1 MKLKKQKQSLVT
13 SLLLASTI
21 LTGCVNT
28 ANSNNDKEPLQTTQP
43 ASVDSNNQKTTPLA
57 ETKSKKIQDI
67 ESQIKSLENTI
78 ETLNADNA
86 RLLQQSEQYKH
97 ISSENEAN
105 SLAADKLQIQ
115 VERLKE
121 QLGQLKESNS
131 VDTSSLKEKISV
143 LEDNVKQLNQ
153 VINNK
158 DQLSQA
164 NKNNV
169 LELTNAVDGLS
180 KLIDET
186 NSDINSY
193 QNTTSDEHAT
203 DIKSLWMS
211 LIALLVLTLGLL
223 IGFMLF
229 RKTTKAEL
237 SATKHSLDSECNKLD
252 LKLTELLESQVETMS
267 LLQTRND
274 SNVQIST
281 AVNKDHSI
289 PFKVLT
295 ELHRM
300 KLRITTIPEGTKGVK
315 PLGKAISRIEES
327 LMEKGYEIVD
337 LLNQPYVD
345 GMTVNQEYLFDESLS
360 ADERVISKIVKP
372 QINFNGVIT
381 QVADVIVSIGE

>member
-1 MKLKKQKQSLVT
+1 MKLKKQKQSLAT
-13 SLLLASTI
+13 TLLLTSII

-28 ANSNNDKEPLQTTQP
+28 ANSNNEKEPLQTIQP
-43 ASVDSNNQKTTPLA
+43 ASIDANSQKNTPLA
-57 ETKSKKIQDI
+57 ETKSTIIQDI
-67 ESQIKSLENTI
+67 ESQIKSLESTI
-78 ETLNADNA
+78 KTLNADNA
-86 RLLQQSEQYKH
+86 RQSQRSEQYQH
-97 ISSENEAN
+97 ISSESEAN

-121 QLGQLKESNS
+121 QMGQLKESNS
-131 VDTSSLKEKISV
+131 ADISSLKEEVLV
-143 LEDNVKQLNQ
+143 LEENIKQLNQ
-153 VINNK
+153 VIYNK
-158 DQLSQA
+158 EQLSQV

-169 LELTNAVDGLS
+169 LELTNTVEGLS

-186 NSDINSY
+186 NADINSY
-193 QNTTSDEHAT
+193 QNTSNDEHAT
-203 DIKSLWMS
+203 DIKSLWMG
-211 LIALLVLTLGLL
+211 LIALLILTLGLL

-237 SATKHSLDSECNKLD
+237 SATKHNLDSECNKLD
-252 LKLTELLESQVETMS
+252 LKLTELLESQVETMT
-267 LLQTRND
+267 LLQTQND
-274 SNVQIST
+274 NDVQTST
-281 AVNKDHSI
+281 AVNQDHSI

-372 QINFNGVIT
+372 QINFNGIIT